1 VKKTLSLKNRFIF
14 IYDKFEF
21 IKMKVKHSKYKNTGI
36 LFELL
41 TRQLT
46 SDTITGNQTK
56 SLSFLKKHFNSKTE
70 LLKEYK
76 IYHTLATQKYNRDN
90 QATMLIEELIKAHNK
105 LNKSQLRREKYNLIK
120 EIKDTYNV
128 NDFFKAKITDY
139 KIMASIY
146 NLLENKKATALSIV
160 DSKVTLLEHITK
172 SKQKTIKKDSVLEN
186 YNKQDKDTR
195 LLTYKVL
202 LEKFNDKYSGLK
214 DNQKT
219 LLKEYVNSVT
229 NSPSLKSYINQ
240 EIKEVKKTITKFS
253 KKVEDKAVAV
263 KLNETKGMIKPLCKK
278 TFVNDDNVINLLNYY
293 ELINEL
299 KTIHG

>member
-1 VKKTLSLKNRFIF
+1 
-14 IYDKFEF
+14 
-21 IKMKVKHSKYKNTGI
+21 MKVKHSKYKNTGI

-46 SDTITGNQTK
+46 SDTITGNQSK

-76 IYHTLATQKYNRDN
+76 IYHTLATQKYNKDS
-90 QATMLIEELIKAHNK
+90 QATMLIETLVEAHGK
-105 LNKSQLRREKYNLIK
+105 LNRNQLRREKYNLIK
-120 EIKDTYNV
+120 EIKETYNV

-139 KIMASIY
+139 KIMASIF

-160 DSKVTLLEHITK
+160 NSKVTLLEHITK
-172 SKQKTIKKDSVLEN
+172 NKTKNKTKNTVLEN
-186 YNKQDKDTR
+186 YNKQDSDTR

-202 LEKFNDKYSGLK
+202 LEKFNNKYSGLEE
-214 DNQKT
+214 NQKT

-229 NSPSLKSYINQ
+229 NSPALKSYLNQ
-240 EIKEVKKTITKFS
+240 EIKEVKKILTKYS
-253 KKVEDKAVAV
+253 KKVEDKAVVV

-278 TFVNDDNVINLLNYY
+278 SSVNDDNVINLLNYY

-299 KTIHG
+299 KTLHG

>member
-1 VKKTLSLKNRFIF
+1 
-14 IYDKFEF
+14 
-21 IKMKVKHSKYKNTGI
+21 MKVKHSKYKNTGI

-46 SDTITGNQTK
+46 SDTIAGNQPK

-76 IYHTLATQKYNRDN
+76 IYHTLATQKYSKDS
-90 QATMLIEELIKAHNK
+90 QASMLIEELMRAHDK

-139 KIMASIY
+139 KVMASIF
-146 NLLENKKATALSIV
+146 NLLENNESTPLSIV
-160 DSKVTLLEHITK
+160 DSKVTLLEHITR
-172 SKQKTIKKDSVLEN
+172 KQTSIKKDNILEN
-186 YNKQDKDTR
+186 FSKQDKNTR
-195 LLTYKVL
+195 LLTYKVI
-202 LEKFNDKYSGLK
+202 LEKFNDKYSELQ

-229 NSPSLKSYINQ
+229 NSPALKSYINQ
-240 EIKEVKKTITKFS
+240 EIKEVKDLLTKYS

-263 KLNETKGMIKPLCKK
+263 KLTETKEMIKPLCKK
-278 TFVNDDNVINLLNYY
+278 SSVNDDNVINLLNYY
-293 ELINEL
+293 ELVNEL

>member
-1 VKKTLSLKNRFIF
+1 
-14 IYDKFEF
+14 
-21 IKMKVKHSKYKNTGI
+21 MKVKHSKYKNTGI

-46 SDTITGNQTK
+46 SDTIAGNQPK
-56 SLSFLKKHFNSKTE
+56 ALSFLKKHFNKKTE

-76 IYHTLATQKYNRDN
+76 IYHTLATQKYNKDS
-90 QATMLIEELIKAHNK
+90 QATMLIDTLLEAHGK

-128 NDFFKAKITDY
+128 NDFFKSKITDY
-139 KIMASIY
+139 KIMASIF
-146 NLLENKKATALSIV
+146 NLLEDKNATPLSIV
-160 DSKVTLLEHITK
+160 NSKVIILEHITG
-172 SKQKTIKKDSVLEN
+172 KQVINTKKDTVLEHFN
-186 YNKQDKDTR
+186 NQDKNTR

-202 LEKFNDKYSGLK
+202 LEKFNDKYSDLQ

-240 EIKEVKKTITKFS
+240 EIKEVKKTITGYS
-253 KKVEDKAVAV
+253 KKVEDKAVAI
-263 KLNETKGMIKPLCKK
+263 KLTETKGMIKPLCKK
-278 TFVNDDNVINLLNYY
+278 TSVNDDNVINLLNYY
-293 ELINEL
+293 ELVNEL

>member
-1 VKKTLSLKNRFIF
+1 
-14 IYDKFEF
+14 
-21 IKMKVKHSKYKNTGI
+21 MKVKHSKYKNTGI

-46 SDTITGNQTK
+46 SDTITGNQSK

-76 IYHTLATQKYNRDN
+76 IYHTLATQKYEKDS
-90 QATMLIEELIKAHNK
+90 QATMLINTLLEAHGK

-139 KIMASIY
+139 KIMASIF

-160 DSKVTLLEHITK
+160 NFKVTLLEHITVK
-172 SKQKTIKKDSVLEN
+172 PKTVKKDTVLEN
-186 YNKQDKDTR
+186 YSKQDKDTR

-202 LEKFNDKYSGLK
+202 LEKFNDKYKGLEE
-214 DNQKT
+214 NQQT

-229 NSPSLKSYINQ
+229 NSPALKSYINQ
-240 EIKEVKKTITKFS
+240 EIKEVKKDLTKYF
-253 KKVEDKAVAV
+253 KKVKDKAVAI
-263 KLNETKGMIKPLCKK
+263 KLNETKLMIKPLCKK
-278 TFVNDDNVINLLNYY
+278 SSVNDDNVINLLNYY
-293 ELINEL
+293 ELVNEL

>member
-1 VKKTLSLKNRFIF
+1 
-14 IYDKFEF
+14 
-21 IKMKVKHSKYKNTGI
+21 MKVKHSKYKNTGI

-46 SDTITGNQTK
+46 SDTIAGNQPK

-76 IYHTLATQKYNRDN
+76 IYHTLATQKYNKDT
-90 QATMLIEELIKAHNK
+90 QATMLIETLLDAHKK

-139 KIMASIY
+139 KIMASIF
-146 NLLENKKATALSIV
+146 NLLENKEATPLSIV
-160 DSKVTLLEHITK
+160 NSKVTILEHITK
-172 SKQKTIKKDSVLEN
+172 KSLSNKKDVVLEN
-186 YNKQDKDTR
+186 FNKQNKDVK

-202 LEKFNDKYSGLK
+202 LEKFNNKYSGLQN
-214 DNQKT
+214 NQKT

-229 NSPSLKSYINQ
+229 NSPALKSYVNQ
-240 EIKEVKKTITKFS
+240 EIKEVKSILGRYS
-253 KKVEDKAVAV
+253 KKVEDKAIAI
-263 KLNETKGMIKPLCKK
+263 KINETKNIIKPLNKNSS
-278 TFVNDDNVINLLNYY
+278 VNDDNVINLLNYY
-293 ELINEL
+293 ELVNEL

>member
-1 VKKTLSLKNRFIF
+1 
-14 IYDKFEF
+14 
-21 IKMKVKHSKYKNTGI
+21 MKVKHSKYKNTGI

-46 SDTITGNQTK
+46 SDTIAGNQPK
-56 SLSFLKKHFNSKTE
+56 SLSFLKKHFNKKTE

-76 IYHTLATQKYNRDN
+76 IYHTLATQKYNKDS
-90 QATMLIEELIKAHNK
+90 QATMLINTLIEAHEK

-139 KIMASIY
+139 KVMASIF
-146 NLLENKKATALSIV
+146 NLLENKEASPLSIV
-160 DSKVTLLEHITK
+160 NSKTTILEHITG
-172 SKQKTIKKDSVLEN
+172 KQLSNNKKNVVLEN
-186 YNKQDKDTR
+186 FNKQDSDTR

-202 LEKFNDKYSGLK
+202 LEKFNDKYSGLQ

-229 NSPSLKSYINQ
+229 NSPALKSYINQ
-240 EIKEVKKTITKFS
+240 EIKKVKKDLTRYS
-253 KKVEDKAVAV
+253 KKVEDKAIEI
-263 KLNETKGMIKPLCKK
+263 KLQETKDLIKPLSKK
-278 TFVNDDNVINLLNYY
+278 SSVNDDNVINLLNYY
-293 ELINEL
+293 ELVNEL

>member
-1 VKKTLSLKNRFIF
+1 
-14 IYDKFEF
+14 
-21 IKMKVKHSKYKNTGI
+21 MKVKHSKYKNTGI

-46 SDTITGNQTK
+46 SDTITGNQSK
-56 SLSFLKKHFNSKTE
+56 SLSFLKKHFNKRTE

-76 IYHTLATQKYNRDN
+76 IYHTLATQKYNKDS
-90 QATMLIEELIKAHNK
+90 QATMLINTLLEAHGK

-128 NDFFKAKITDY
+128 NDFFKAKINNY
-139 KIMASIY
+139 KVMASIF
-146 NLLENKKATALSIV
+146 NLLENKSATALSIV
-160 DSKVTLLEHITK
+160 NSKVTLLEHITENK
-172 SKQKTIKKDSVLEN
+172 CKNSKKDVVLEN

-202 LEKFNDKYSGLK
+202 LEKFNDKYSGLQ

-229 NSPSLKSYINQ
+229 NSPSLKSFINQ
-240 EIKEVKKTITKFS
+240 EIKEVKKDLTKYS
-253 KKVEDKAVAV
+253 KKVEDKAIII
-263 KLNETKGMIKPLCKK
+263 KLNETKTMIKPLSKNV
-278 TFVNDDNVINLLNYY
+278 TVSDNNVINLLNYY

>member
-1 VKKTLSLKNRFIF
+1 
-14 IYDKFEF
+14 
-21 IKMKVKHSKYKNTGI
+21 MKVKHSKYKNTGI

-46 SDTITGNQTK
+46 SDNITGNQSK

-76 IYHTLATQKYNRDN
+76 IYHTLATKKYNKDS
-90 QATMLIEELIKAHNK
+90 QATMLINTLLEAHGK

-139 KIMASIY
+139 KVMASIY

-160 DSKVTLLEHITK
+160 DSKVTILEHITE
-172 SKQKTIKKDSVLEN
+172 KQQKVKKNAVLEN
-186 YNKQDKDTR
+186 FNNQDKDTR

-202 LEKFNDKYSGLK
+202 LEKFNDKYSGLE

-219 LLKEYVNSVT
+219 LLKEYVNSVS
-229 NSPSLKSYINQ
+229 NSPALKSYLNQ
-240 EIKEVKKTITKFS
+240 EIKEVKKDLTKYS

-263 KLNETKGMIKPLCKK
+263 KLNETKIMIKPLCKK
-278 TFVNDDNVINLLNYY
+278 SSVSDDNVINLLNYY
-293 ELINEL
+293 ELVNEL
-299 KTIHG
+299 KTVHG

>member
-1 VKKTLSLKNRFIF
+1 
-14 IYDKFEF
+14 
-21 IKMKVKHSKYKNTGI
+21 MKVKHSKYKNTGI

-46 SDTITGNQTK
+46 SDTIAGNPPK

-76 IYHTLATQKYNRDN
+76 IYHTLATQKYNKDS
-90 QATMLIEELIKAHNK
+90 QATMLIDTLIDAHEK

-128 NDFFKAKITDY
+128 NDFFKAQITDY
-139 KIMASIY
+139 KVMASIF
-146 NLLENKKATALSIV
+146 NLLENKEASPLSIV
-160 DSKVTLLEHITK
+160 NSKVNILEHITRK
-172 SKQKTIKKDSVLEN
+172 KTSIKRDTVLEN
-186 YNKQDKDTR
+186 FSKEDSDTR
-195 LLTYKVL
+195 LLTYKIV
-202 LEKFNDKYSGLK
+202 LEKFNDKYSDLQ

-229 NSPSLKSYINQ
+229 NSPALKSYINQ
-240 EIKEVKKTITKFS
+240 EIKEVKIILGKYS
-253 KKVEDKAVAV
+253 QKVEDKAVAI
-263 KLNETKGMIKPLCKK
+263 KINETGGMIKTLCKK
-278 TFVNDDNVINLLNYY
+278 TSVSDDNVINLLNYY
-293 ELINEL
+293 ELVNEL

>member
-1 VKKTLSLKNRFIF
+1 
-14 IYDKFEF
+14 
-21 IKMKVKHSKYKNTGI
+21 MKVKHSKYKNTGI

-46 SDTITGNQTK
+46 SDTITGNQSK

-76 IYHTLATQKYNRDN
+76 IYHTLATKKFKKDS
-90 QATMLIEELIKAHNK
+90 QATMLIEELIKAHGK

-120 EIKDTYNV
+120 EIKENYNI
-128 NDFFKAKITDY
+128 NNFFKAKITNY
-139 KIMASIY
+139 KIMASIF

-160 DSKVTLLEHITK
+160 NSKVTLLEHITE
-172 SKQKTIKKDSVLEN
+172 KQQTKTKKDVVLEN
-186 YNKQDKDTR
+186 FNKQDSDTR

-202 LEKFNDKYSGLK
+202 LEKFNNKYSGLEE
-214 DNQKT
+214 NQKT
-219 LLKEYVNSVT
+219 LLKEYVNSVS

-240 EIKEVKKTITKFS
+240 EIKAVKQSLTRYS
-253 KKVEDKAVAV
+253 KKVEDKAVAI
-263 KLNETKGMIKPLCKK
+263 KLTETKGMIKPLCKK
-278 TFVNDDNVINLLNYY
+278 SSVHDDNVVNLLNYY
-293 ELINEL
+293 ELVNEL

>member
-1 VKKTLSLKNRFIF
+1 
-14 IYDKFEF
+14 
-21 IKMKVKHSKYKNTGI
+21 MKVKHSKYKNTGI

-46 SDTITGNQTK
+46 SDTITGNQSK
-56 SLSFLKKHFNSKTE
+56 SLSFLKKHFNKKTE

-76 IYHTLATQKYNRDN
+76 IYHTLATQKYNKDS
-90 QATMLIEELIKAHNK
+90 QATMLIDTLLEAHGK
-105 LNKSQLRREKYNLIK
+105 LNKGQLRREKYNLIK

-139 KIMASIY
+139 KIMASIF

-160 DSKVTLLEHITK
+160 NSKVTLLEHITEK
-172 SKQKTIKKDSVLEN
+172 KQNLTKKDVVLEN
-186 YNKQDKDTR
+186 YNKQDSDTR

-202 LEKFNDKYSGLK
+202 LEKFNDKYSGLQ

-219 LLKEYVNSVT
+219 LLKEYVNSVS
-229 NSPSLKSYINQ
+229 NSPALKSYLNQ
-240 EIKEVKKTITKFS
+240 EIKEVKKDLTKYS
-253 KKVEDKAVAV
+253 KKVEDKAVAI
-263 KLNETKGMIKPLCKK
+263 KLNETKDLIKPLCKK
-278 TFVNDDNVINLLNYY
+278 SSVHDDNVSNLLNYY

>member
-1 VKKTLSLKNRFIF
+1 
-14 IYDKFEF
+14 
-21 IKMKVKHSKYKNTGI
+21 MKVKHSKYKNTGI

-46 SDTITGNQTK
+46 SDTITGNQSK

-76 IYHTLATQKYNRDN
+76 IYHTLATKKYNKDS
-90 QATMLIEELIKAHNK
+90 QATMLIEELVKAHER

-120 EIKDTYNV
+120 EIKETYNV
-128 NDFFKAKITDY
+128 NDFFKAKITNY
-139 KIMASIY
+139 KIMASIF
-146 NLLENKKATALSIV
+146 NLLENKKATTLSIV
-160 DSKVTLLEHITK
+160 NSKVTLLEHITK
-172 SKQKTIKKDSVLEN
+172 NPTQIKKNKVLEDF
-186 YNKQDKDTR
+186 NKQDKNTR

-202 LEKFNDKYSGLK
+202 LEKFNDKYSNLQ

-219 LLKEYVNSVT
+219 LLKEYVNSVS

-240 EIKEVKKTITKFS
+240 EIKEVKKDLTRYS
-253 KKVEDKAVAV
+253 KKVEDKAVAI

-278 TFVNDDNVINLLNYY
+278 SSVNDDNVINLLNYY
-293 ELINEL
+293 ELTNNL
-299 KTIHG
+299 QSLHG